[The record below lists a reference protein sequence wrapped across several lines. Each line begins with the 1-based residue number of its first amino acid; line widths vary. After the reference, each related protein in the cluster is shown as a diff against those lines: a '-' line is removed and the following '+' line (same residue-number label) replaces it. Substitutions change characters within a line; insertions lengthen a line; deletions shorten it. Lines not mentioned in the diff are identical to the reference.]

1 MGFESLLLP
10 TDLPML
16 YLVGRRLLGISFDI
30 QNMTWDVFERL
41 FKENY
46 FKFDY
51 LQLIV
56 DEFETLYQGSMTII
70 DY

>member
-1 MGFESLLLP
+1 MLP
-10 TDLPML
+10 TDLPTL

-51 LQLIV
+51 RQLIA